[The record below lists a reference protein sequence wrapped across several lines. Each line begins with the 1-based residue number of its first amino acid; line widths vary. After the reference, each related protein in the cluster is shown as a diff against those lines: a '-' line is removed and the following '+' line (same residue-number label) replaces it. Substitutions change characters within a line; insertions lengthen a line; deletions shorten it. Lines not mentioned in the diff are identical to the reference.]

1 MLAELVQLGAKVETT
16 EGTYAAPAAGD
27 MKFLVRNPTYKPI
40 FSKTEREV
48 RSAFFSTHRTR
59 GPAVGGEI
67 AFELDAYAVTQ
78 SALPIWM
85 SILMAACRWG
95 TVTGGGGSAAYV
107 VNPLST
113 NNTSTVPS
121 LSMSLNVDGFL
132 HKLAGCRGTCKL
144 VLKAGE
150 RIVLQ
155 FRFQGVHVTP
165 TDTAFASVTYDTNAD
180 DCPVFVGAALAFTAV
195 SPATDTFASSEI
207 VLETLEIDLNNT
219 LYLRPS
225 ANGSMGYLSCQIVG
239 GMPTISL
246 DPEWVPVAT
255 WSAIERVRDSA
266 LFTMTTGPLAGIA
279 ALNNIQ
285 IDAPRVEF
293 MSVTREAR
301 GGIATKKLEG
311 VCRGNA
317 GNDELS
323 FTLSA

>member
-1 MLAELVQLGAKVETT
+1 V
-16 EGTYAAPAAGD
+16 AADP
-27 MKFLVRNPTYKPI
+27 RP
-40 FSKTEREV
+40 
-48 RSAFFSTHRTR
+48 
-59 GPAVGGEI
+59 
-67 AFELDAYAVTQ
+67 
-78 SALPIWM
+78 
-85 SILMAACRWG
+85 
-95 TVTGGGGSAAYV
+95 
-107 VNPLST
+107 
-113 NNTSTVPS
+113 
-121 LSMSLNVDGFL
+121 
-132 HKLAGCRGTCKL
+132 GTCKL

-150 RIVLQ
+150 RLVLQ
-155 FRFQGVHVTP
+155 FRFQGVHVAP
-165 TDTAFASVTYDTNAD
+165 TDTAFSSITYDTNAD

-195 SPATDTFASSEI
+195 SPATDTFAASEI
-207 VLETLEIDLNNT
+207 VLETFEIDLNNT

-246 DPEWVPVAT
+246 DPEWVPTTT
-255 WSAIERVRDSA
+255 WNAIERVRDSA
-266 LFTMTTGPLAGIA
+266 LFSMTTGPLSGIA